1 LHKIIDASFF
11 KYRPVGIILSANS
24 NQVKIDRAFLPDPD
38 LVFTGRKAGNWEA
51 DNTE

>member
-1 LHKIIDASFF
+1 MPPFS
-11 KYRPVGIILSANS
+11 KYRPVGIILSAKC
-24 NQVKIDRAFLPDPD
+24 NQVKLDLAFLPDPD